1 MARFVIKRK
10 IFTHRFNGQIFCE
23 LEKIISPILK
33 NKTKEFLELK
43 FKKNEAFKL
52 IYNGVIKLKSSL

>member
-43 FKKNEAFKL
+43 LQKKTKL
-52 IYNGVIKLKSSL
+52 LNLFITV